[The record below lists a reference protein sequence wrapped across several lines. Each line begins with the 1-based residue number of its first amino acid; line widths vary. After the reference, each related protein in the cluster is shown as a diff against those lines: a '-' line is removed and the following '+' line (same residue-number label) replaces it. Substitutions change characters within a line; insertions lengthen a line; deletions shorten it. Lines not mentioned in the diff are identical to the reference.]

1 MVRRMKRTVLLV
13 ATLGLH
19 ACSNVQWAYTRD
31 DYATRDQKTVKRLV
45 LALQPLPEGNARAG
59 SVFARVARRFV
70 NMKRE
75 FLVRKE
81 QVQAETLQFGSLCT
95 DGAEGVLWLEPDLK
109 PEGTGFRGT
118 VEGRLL
124 RCPDARE
131 VWCGKASGFVA
142 AADEGL
148 ASVADT
154 YAKEFG
160 DDARRY
166 VAPALNLMRPL
177 LERLPNPI
185 LSEEDVTEKMSLD
198 E

>member
-1 MVRRMKRTVLLV
+1 MVPRMKRIVLV
-13 ATLGLH
+13 TGVVFCS

-31 DYATRDQKTVKRLV
+31 DYALKDQKTVKRLV
-45 LALQPLPEGNARAG
+45 LALQPLPEGNAKAG
-59 SVFARVARRFV
+59 SIFARVARRFV

-81 QVQAETLQFGSLCT
+81 QVQADTLQFGAMCT

-109 PEGTGFRGT
+109 PEGNGYRGS
-118 VEGRLL
+118 VEARLL

-142 AADEGL
+142 STDEGL
-148 ASVADT
+148 TSVADT

-160 DDARRY
+160 DDSKRY
-166 VAPALNLMRPL
+166 VAPALNLLRPL